1 MEEQE
6 EEKRIVKGVLID
18 VDAEEAKTVEFEHS
32 LGNIYGL
39 LHCDCIDIV
48 SRAIG
53 HGRSSKR
60 FDIICDDEGTFKMN
74 AKISAI
80 DNLGRPMLVG
90 SLLVTNHDA
99 EGNTV
104 SLTDE
109 ECEFVLAHVEK
120 LGTRKY
126 PDGYMMLTQCEG

>member
-6 EEKRIVKGVLID
+6 EEKRIVKAVLID

-32 LGNIYGL
+32 LQNIYGL

-80 DNLGRPMLVG
+80 DNLGRTMLVG
-90 SLLVTNHDA
+90 SLLVVNRNEKGETA
-99 EGNTV
+99 

-109 ECEFVLAHVEK
+109 ECEFVLDKVQK
-120 LGTRKY
+120 MYTRRH
-126 PDGYMMLTQCEG
+126 PEGYLMLTQCEY